1 MNIVKVTAIPMS
13 APDRPGLGFPLRAA
27 ALERFR
33 CVDAL
38 EYGF

>member
-13 APDRPGLGFPLRAA
+13 APDRPDPGFPLRT
-27 ALERFR
+27 
-33 CVDAL
+33 DAL